1 MIKKWVITG
10 QELGHSP
17 VLLLMLKFSSS
28 VVNGGKER
36 IDWLLEEERKLCGKT
51 AGIFIP
57 GSKEAEVGYTSSNLL
72 EFGWQNGYQVTG

>member
-1 MIKKWVITG
+1 MITPMIKKWVITG

-51 AGIFIP
+51 AGILIP
-57 GSKEAEVGYTSSNLL
+57 GSKEAEVGY
-72 EFGWQNGYQVTG
+72 